1 MAFILDD
8 ILRLPGK
15 LLRRVVKV
23 KKGSRQ
29 MMLLGSG
36 TTDGPASKGRRA
48 KDSSRRCRTGEDLV
62 WPQTLAILDNTV
74 LAPLKFVRWVVN
86 RVRRQVDLDIT
97 SESESADGSA
107 SRSRPPRTARR
118 RRRSAS
124 SDPR

>member
-74 LAPLKFVRWVVN
+74 LAPLKFVRWIVN
-86 RVRRQVDLDIT
+86 SVRRQVDLDIAN
-97 SESESADGSA
+97 ESESADRSA
-107 SRSRPPRTARR
+107 SGARARTAARR
-118 RRRSAS
+118 RRRSAPS
-124 SDPR
+124 GRR